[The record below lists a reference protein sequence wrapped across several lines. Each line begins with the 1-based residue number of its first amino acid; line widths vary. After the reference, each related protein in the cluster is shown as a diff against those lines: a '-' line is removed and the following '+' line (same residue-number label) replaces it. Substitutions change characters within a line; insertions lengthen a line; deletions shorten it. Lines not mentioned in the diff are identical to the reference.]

1 MDERHNNHLTVPSK
15 IFYFKRWRPKA
26 DLGETSKLHGE
37 TLLNSSVKN
46 FIIFTLFRCSEL
58 ILLLPQKF
66 AHLLNVF
73 CILYFVSVVFL
84 HAANI
89 IACASDK
96 IDVVDETGLE
106 LIEPTSEVSDRV
118 DVSLVVPP
126 SLRYCLGN
134 EYRWW
139 DCKFHDP
146 YVNHDHFVQ
155 SGAITTAFLNSSWIF
170 CSTVQMMLKRS
181 HR

>member
-1 MDERHNNHLTVPSK
+1 M
-15 IFYFKRWRPKA
+15 
-26 DLGETSKLHGE
+26 
-37 TLLNSSVKN
+37 
-46 FIIFTLFRCSEL
+46 
-58 ILLLPQKF
+58 
-66 AHLLNVF
+66 F

-134 EYRWW
+134 EYRW
-139 DCKFHDP
+139 
-146 YVNHDHFVQ
+146 
-155 SGAITTAFLNSSWIF
+155 
-170 CSTVQMMLKRS
+170 
-181 HR
+181 